1 MNGGSSLGK
10 HTQMRRRINK
20 KAFAISFS
28 VLLLLIGSG
37 LGAWKGY
44 LDSAAKNETG
54 VQAAKV
60 DTQRKF
66 NVLVL
71 GIDQRKND
79 IGRSNVTCLMT
90 VDMQQKTISLL
101 WIPRDSRADIPG
113 YEWNK
118 IGHAYAYGGPEL
130 SEKTVSRLLGVPVDY
145 YLAVNMAGFKDVI
158 DAFGGVDINVD
169 KAMYYYDKYD
179 EGEVDNDGLIDLKA
193 GPQHMDGNT
202 ALEYVRFRH
211 DEMGDIGRIERQQ
224 KFAKALLAD
233 VVNPSIII
241 KLPNIMKQVRAS
253 FETDIPLTNLISLS
267 TIVNSAYQKG
277 LDAEMVSGTPV
288 YIDNISYWLPD
299 IQAMRKQ
306 VATLQDIE
314 VTDSYEAESKNLADE
329 YKNSTKKMKVIIA
342 P

>member
-1 MNGGSSLGK
+1 
-10 HTQMRRRINK
+10 
-20 KAFAISFS
+20 
-28 VLLLLIGSG
+28 
-37 LGAWKGY
+37 
-44 LDSAAKNETG
+44 
-54 VQAAKV
+54 
-60 DTQRKF
+60 
-66 NVLVL
+66 
-71 GIDQRKND
+71 
-79 IGRSNVTCLMT
+79 
-90 VDMQQKTISLL
+90 
-101 WIPRDSRADIPG
+101 
-113 YEWNK
+113 
-118 IGHAYAYGGPEL
+118 
-130 SEKTVSRLLGVPVDY
+130 LGVPVDY

-253 FETDIPLTNLISLS
+253 FETDIPLIDLISLS

-329 YKNSTKKMKVIIA
+329 YKNSTKKMQVIIA

>member
-1 MNGGSSLGK
+1 
-10 HTQMRRRINK
+10 
-20 KAFAISFS
+20 
-28 VLLLLIGSG
+28 
-37 LGAWKGY
+37 
-44 LDSAAKNETG
+44 
-54 VQAAKV
+54 
-60 DTQRKF
+60 
-66 NVLVL
+66 
-71 GIDQRKND
+71 
-79 IGRSNVTCLMT
+79 
-90 VDMQQKTISLL
+90 
-101 WIPRDSRADIPG
+101 
-113 YEWNK
+113 
-118 IGHAYAYGGPEL
+118 
-130 SEKTVSRLLGVPVDY
+130 
-145 YLAVNMAGFKDVI
+145 
-158 DAFGGVDINVD
+158 
-169 KAMYYYDKYD
+169 
-179 EGEVDNDGLIDLKA
+179 
-193 GPQHMDGNT
+193 MDGNT

-253 FETDIPLTNLISLS
+253 FETDIPLTDLISLS

-306 VATLQDIE
+306 VATLQNIE
-314 VTDSYEAESKNLADE
+314 ITDSYEAESKKLADE